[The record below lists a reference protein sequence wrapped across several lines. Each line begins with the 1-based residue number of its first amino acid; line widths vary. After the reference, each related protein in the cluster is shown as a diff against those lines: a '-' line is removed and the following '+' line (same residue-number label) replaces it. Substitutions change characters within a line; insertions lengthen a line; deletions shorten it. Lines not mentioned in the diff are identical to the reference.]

1 MTSTAALSSW
11 IGMLVTYLKW
21 MRAIDTAVLKATNGE
36 PTFQAFVNKYGEK
49 FPTGRVFA
57 QLVGSSWHPILP

>member
-1 MTSTAALSSW
+1 
-11 IGMLVTYLKW
+11 MLVTYLKW